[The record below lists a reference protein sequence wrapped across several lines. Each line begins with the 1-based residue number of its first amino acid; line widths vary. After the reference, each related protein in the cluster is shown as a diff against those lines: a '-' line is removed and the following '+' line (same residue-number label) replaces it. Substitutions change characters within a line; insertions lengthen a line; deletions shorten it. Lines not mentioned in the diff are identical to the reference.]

1 MTDQEYD
8 KMIARH
14 IEDLENQSRERLAEA
29 ADLIGAF
36 TDLAASKGMILNAE
50 SFEYIPTIGIVAKAQ
65 GIARA
70 LLGPIRTERDGLLP
84 FNEIANRFPVS
95 PHTEGCFAGPEF
107 VLMAHPY
114 YRRGMH
120 PVNNW
125 APRFIELFWR
135 FKGPNIEKYI
145 ALDENRARIDVSGL
159 GYFEADTWYGAPF
172 HKDIRNI
179 KLGIAKLR
187 PPLDLESRHI
197 SFFFADAYCL
207 DIKWS
212 ESNGIKSFQALE
224 MKTEKIQINI
234 GGQHYF
240 PARYLHAE
248 FDLGANCFTHF
259 DGAIQL
265 VTEEEYFQRRDSDFN
280 MTMKN
285 LAHIKA
291 RSSKVFKINGPLK
304 TADWVEFCCHFY
316 AANPLTFEYFSGE
329 YPQYITEALEKI
341 RVNDRNST
349 NKPNL
354 APE

>member
-36 TDLAASKGMILNAE
+36 TDLAASKGVILNAG

-95 PHTEGCFAGPEF
+95 PLTEGCFAGPEF

-135 FKGPNIEKYI
+135 FEGPNIEKYI
-145 ALDENRARIDVSGL
+145 ALDENRVQIDVSGL

-172 HKDIRNI
+172 HKDIRYI

-187 PPLDLESRHI
+187 PPLDLESRHV

-248 FDLGANCFTHF
+248 FDLWANCFTHF

-265 VTEEEYFQRRDSDFN
+265 LTEEEYFQRRDSDFN

-329 YPQYITEALEKI
+329 YPQYITEALQKI